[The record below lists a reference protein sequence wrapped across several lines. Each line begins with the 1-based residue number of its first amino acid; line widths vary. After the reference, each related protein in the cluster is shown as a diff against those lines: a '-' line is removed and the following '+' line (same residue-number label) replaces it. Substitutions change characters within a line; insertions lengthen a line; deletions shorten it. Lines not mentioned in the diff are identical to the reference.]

1 MEEIEERVLELVRR
15 ARDGILQ
22 SQLWKELGIN
32 SRQGV
37 RTVRT
42 LLDEGLVERESIV
55 AAGVR
60 ACRIRFTGVI
70 EEYVPPTVPDSS
82 NYELLIAGG
91 VFVPCVGCIDEC
103 KPSRCIRLN
112 RWVRGLGAES

>member
-1 MEEIEERVLELVRR
+1 MGEIEERVLELVRR
-15 ARDGILQ
+15 ARDGIPQ

-55 AAGVR
+55 SDGVR
-60 ACRIRFTGVI
+60 ACRLRFTGVI

-91 VFVPCVGCIDEC
+91 VFVPCIGCIDEC
-103 KPSRCIRLN
+103 KPPRCIRLN
-112 RWVRGLGAES
+112 RWIRGLGAES

>member
-1 MEEIEERVLELVRR
+1 MGEIEERVLELVRR
-15 ARDGILQ
+15 ARGGILQ

-37 RTVRT
+37 RIVRT

-55 AAGVR
+55 AADVR
-60 ACRIRFTGVI
+60 AYRIKFTGVI
-70 EEYVPPTVPDSS
+70 EEHVPLTVPDSS
-82 NYELLIAGG
+82 KYELLIAGG

-103 KPSRCIRLN
+103 KPPICIRLN
-112 RWVRGLGAES
+112 KWIRGLGAES